1 MRHQN
6 ISHERLAW
14 QTLRPQSDGQLGRT
28 LAVFEGV
35 LWSSLPRR
43 QRSKALKKSVSAENT
58 PIGGSVARAAITMEP
73 EGICTTGV
81 RLEDGSLQRT
91 TGQVNASCTAFFL

>member
-6 ISHERLAW
+6 ITHERLAW
-14 QTLRPQSDGQLGRT
+14 KTLRPQSDGQLGRT
-28 LAVFEGV
+28 LAVFEVV
-35 LWSSLPRR
+35 LSSSPPRR
-43 QRSKALKKSVSAENT
+43 QRSRALNGSASAENS
-58 PIGGSVARAAITMEP
+58 PMGRSVARAAITREP
-73 EGICTTGV
+73 EGTWTTGV